1 MSKKTNSLLYRFGI
15 STLWKNKSVN
25 KKSISNIVKL
35 ESVVFK
41 ELKKNR
47 LKVSLIKYEENVI
60 NISVYNSVNRTKN
73 LKYLIKKYFS
83 KVLCFQKVM
92 EKFGLNFQFICQF
105 LVGTKIR
112 RIKSKYF
119 SFSFNFFWLFF
130 CKYFI
135 FLFLHKEKFY
145 KSIVFNKIVWLLKN
159 LSNLHNKVIF
169 FKKIFN
175 NNNNYEV
182 KLRKTCGLLK
192 IKLLSIYLENI
203 VFKYSNFFFDVW
215 ISHIFLQKGIVI
227 DSKVVKKYKKQKQ
240 VLHTILLGSFYM
252 NTSII
257 SDYLS
262 FLLVSTKN
270 HKKILKIFL
279 DIFEK
284 LFFSNIIKL
293 KGFQLRIAGKLGGKM
308 RKSKYNYKLGKVQL
322 RSLNFCLNYSL
333 GLSYTKFGVIS
344 VKVWLLNDSY

>member
-1 MSKKTNSLLYRFGI
+1 
-15 STLWKNKSVN
+15 
-25 KKSISNIVKL
+25 
-35 ESVVFK
+35 
-41 ELKKNR
+41 
-47 LKVSLIKYEENVI
+47 
-60 NISVYNSVNRTKN
+60 
-73 LKYLIKKYFS
+73 
-83 KVLCFQKVM
+83 
-92 EKFGLNFQFICQF
+92 
-105 LVGTKIR
+105 
-112 RIKSKYF
+112 
-119 SFSFNFFWLFF
+119 
-130 CKYFI
+130 
-135 FLFLHKEKFY
+135 
-145 KSIVFNKIVWLLKN
+145 
-159 LSNLHNKVIF
+159 
-169 FKKIFN
+169 
-175 NNNNYEV
+175 
-182 KLRKTCGLLK
+182 
-192 IKLLSIYLENI
+192 
-203 VFKYSNFFFDVW
+203 
-215 ISHIFLQKGIVI
+215 
-227 DSKVVKKYKKQKQ
+227 VKKYKKQKQ

-344 VKVWLLNDSY
+344 VKV